1 MQHLITS
8 WGYLAVFGLMLLESA
23 CIPVP
28 SEVTMPLAGAISA
41 GAVAGAHLNLALVIA
56 VGTLGNLAGSY
67 IAWGVG
73 RAWGPIAVHRYGRYL
88 WLRDADVARAQRW
101 FERHGAASIFF
112 ARLLPVV
119 RTFIS
124 LPAGVAAMP
133 PLRFGLYTLAG
144 CLPWTVGFAWAGHA
158 IGANWKTVDSA
169 FHGPTYIAAAIVI
182 VAVLAGLVM
191 LWRRNRHGAV
201 SESADADG

>member
-8 WGYLAVFGLMLLESA
+8 WGYVAVFALMLLESA

-41 GAVAGAHLNLALVIA
+41 GAVVGAHLSLPVVIA

-67 IAWGVG
+67 VAWGVG
-73 RAWGPIAVHRYGRYL
+73 RAWGPAAVRRYGRYL
-88 WLRDADVARAQRW
+88 WLRESDVARAHRW

-124 LPAGVAAMP
+124 LPAGIAAMP

-144 CLPWTVGFAWAGHA
+144 CLPWTIAFGWAGYA
-158 IGANWKTVDSA
+158 IGANWKSVA
-169 FHGPTYIAAAIVI
+169 NGLHGPTYIVAGIV
-182 VAVLAGLVM
+182 VAAVLAGLVA
-191 LWRRNRHGAV
+191 LWRRNRRGAAGET
-201 SESADADG
+201 SESGN

>member
-1 MQHLITS
+1 MQHLIAS
-8 WGYLAVFGLMLLESA
+8 WGYLAVFALMLLESA
-23 CIPVP
+23 CVPVP

-41 GAVAGAHLNLALVIA
+41 GAVAGAHLSLPLVIA

-73 RAWGPIAVHRYGRYL
+73 RAWGPGAVHRYGRYL
-88 WLRDADVARAQRW
+88 WLRDADVARAHRW

-124 LPAGVAAMP
+124 LPAGVAGMP
-133 PLRFGLYTLAG
+133 PWRFGLYTMAG
-144 CLPWTVGFAWAGHA
+144 CLPWTAGFAWAGYA
-158 IGANWKTVDSA
+158 IGANWKSVDNA
-169 FHGPTYIAAAIVI
+169 FHGPTYIVAAIVV
-182 VAVLAGLVM
+182 VAVLAGLIV
-191 LWRRNRHGAV
+191 LWRRNRRGSV
-201 SESADADG
+201 SESADAES